1 MKNGEEEEDL
11 PEEVTEEEYEV
22 EGSFLFIL
30 PPPPPPPM
38 SGARM
43 STTDRN
49 MMMSIMILGQ
59 WKKEE
64 RLLNFIIPQI
74 LLVFPISLLII
85 LYCVSAILVRDG
97 DLGDIGHQLRQPT

>member
-43 STTDRN
+43 STSDRN

-59 WKKEE
+59 WKKEA

-74 LLVFPISLLII
+74 LFVFPISLLII
-85 LYCVSAILVRDG
+85 LYCVSANLVRDV